1 MALIVCA
8 LDKSVH
14 DRAAFR
20 CGSANLD
27 EFLRSKAAKHQTQR
41 MSRTFV
47 LVSEAEPR
55 RILGYY
61 SLSNCQI
68 DREHLGLDVSKT
80 LPRHPIPA
88 VMLGRLAVAS
98 SEQGEQFGSWLLMDA
113 LKRTVL
119 VGQQSGVFALV
130 VGAADDKARDFYLRH
145 GFLSIAERPL
155 TLYLPLETGL
165 LAMRSAY
172 KGS

>member
-14 DRAAFR
+14 DRAGFK
-20 CGSANLD
+20 CGNLDLD
-27 EFLRSKAAKHQTQR
+27 EFPRTKAAKHQSQR
-41 MSRTFV
+41 ISRTFV
-47 LVSEAEPR
+47 LVSEADPR

-68 DREHLGLDVSKT
+68 DRELLSDDVGNT
-80 LPRHPIPA
+80 LRRHPIPA
-88 VMLGRLAVAS
+88 VLLGRLAVDMR
-98 SEQGEQFGSWLLMDA
+98 ERGKRFGTWLVMDA

-130 VGAADDKARDFYLRH
+130 VDAADAKAQDFYVRR
-145 GFLSIAERPL
+145 GFLPITDRPL

-165 LAMRSAY
+165 RAMRAVQPE
-172 KGS
+172 